1 MGDFEMKA
9 FALIA
14 ALFVSASAHAVVQ
27 PEGTF
32 TPSRCG
38 SPDSQEQNILPELN
52 RACLGTVVGQPGKD
66 VVSLRMQDGS
76 DHQLE
81 VVRKENLLIAF
92 MSGATKSILHL
103 ENEQGETAS
112 MKVIVGKDGLVQSA
126 MVSFKGVEYFVPK
139 FEAVFTVQSGLS
151 IQ

>member
-1 MGDFEMKA
+1 MKA

-14 ALFVSASAHAVVQ
+14 ALFLSVSAHAVVQ

-32 TPSRCG
+32 TPGRCG

-52 RACLGTVVGQPGKD
+52 RACLGTVVGQPGTD
-66 VVSLRMQDGS
+66 VVSLRMQDGT
-76 DHQLE
+76 DHQLQ

-103 ENEQGETAS
+103 ENEHGEKAS
-112 MKVIVGKDGLVQSA
+112 MKVIVNKDNQVQSA
-126 MVSFKGVEYFVPK
+126 MISFNGVEYFVPK